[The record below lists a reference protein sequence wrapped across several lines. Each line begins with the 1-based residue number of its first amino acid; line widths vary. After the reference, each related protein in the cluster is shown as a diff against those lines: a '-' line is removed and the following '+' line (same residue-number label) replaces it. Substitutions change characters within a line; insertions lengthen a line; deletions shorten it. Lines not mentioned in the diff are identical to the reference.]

1 MIAGPKK
8 RADLSPLPW
17 KSKAKGSNH
26 FRLFCQRYLK
36 VPRGKGAKTAFKPRP
51 WQLALVDGLLD
62 PAGAHTNVWVLPR
75 GNGKSG
81 LAAAVAL
88 YHLFCSGIEGA
99 RVAVIAQDERRAKAL
114 LKTAVRMVELN
125 EDLSARAVIYQDKI
139 EVPGSDS
146 TLVALPGEA
155 HRVEGEDLT
164 LAIVD
169 EIGFVLTETFEA
181 ALMSTGKRDGSKLL
195 AIGTP
200 SPPKWRDKSPLLNLV
215 LTGRAGSDPTV
226 AVTEFGADPKADVM
240 DPKTWESANPA
251 YGDWLTEDA
260 IRAQAPPKTRQTEFR
275 RARLGIWVEHDDSS
289 FVTADQWRERARPG
303 VKIPPGSNVVLSLD
317 GSQRGDSTALLVLS
331 VSPVPHVQV
340 GGLWE
345 PSKESEGYEV
355 DMEEVTNRIRALA
368 KVYRVVELVA
378 DPWGWNAVLQ
388 QLSKE
393 GMNVSQ
399 FNQNTARL
407 TPATVDLHSAIVGAG
422 ITHDANPRMAEHI
435 VSATVDETERGI
447 RLKKTS
453 KNQKIDC
460 AASLVMGFS
469 RAQWLASKPKTR
481 KRVRSYKR

>member
-1 MIAGPKK
+1 MYAGPKK
-8 RADLSPLPW
+8 KADTSPLPW
-17 KSKAKGSNH
+17 KSRAKGENH
-26 FRLFCQRYLK
+26 FRLFCQKYLK
-36 VPRGKGAKTAFKPRP
+36 VPRGKGAKTTFKPRP
-51 WQLALVDGLLD
+51 WQLDLVAGLLD

-81 LAAAVAL
+81 LAAAVGL
-88 YHLFCSGIEGA
+88 HHLFCSGLEGA
-99 RVAVIAQDERRAKAL
+99 RVAIIAQDERRAKAL
-114 LKTAVRMVELN
+114 LKTAIRMIQLEPELA
-125 EDLSARAVIYQDKI
+125 ARAVIYQDRI
-139 EVPGSDS
+139 EVPGTDS
-146 TLVALPGEA
+146 TLMALPGEA

-169 EIGFVLTETFEA
+169 EVGFVPADTFEA
-181 ALMSTGKRDGSKLL
+181 ALLSTGKREGSKLL

-200 SPPKWRDKSPLLNLV
+200 SPPKWRDRSPLLGLV
-215 LTGRAGSDPTV
+215 LTGRAGDDPTV
-226 AVTEFGADPKADVM
+226 SVTEFGADPQADIM
-240 DPKTWESANPA
+240 DPATWASANPA

-289 FVTADQWRERARPG
+289 FVTAEQWKQQSRPG

-331 VSPVPHVQV
+331 VSPVPHVQI

-345 PSKESEGYEV
+345 PSKEKEGYEV
-355 DMEEVTNRIRALA
+355 DVDEVENQIRALS
-368 KVYRVVELVA
+368 KLYRVQELVA
-378 DPWGWNAVLQ
+378 DPWGWNRTLQ
-388 QLSKE
+388 ILAKE

-407 TPATVDLHSAIVGAG
+407 TPATVDLHSAIIGGG
-422 ITHDANPRMAEHI
+422 ITHDGDPRLAKH
-435 VSATVDETERGI
+435 VLAATVDETDRGI
-447 RLKKTS
+447 RLKKQT

-469 RAQWLASKPKTR
+469 RAQWLASQTKKR
-481 KRVRSYKR
+481 GRVRSYRR